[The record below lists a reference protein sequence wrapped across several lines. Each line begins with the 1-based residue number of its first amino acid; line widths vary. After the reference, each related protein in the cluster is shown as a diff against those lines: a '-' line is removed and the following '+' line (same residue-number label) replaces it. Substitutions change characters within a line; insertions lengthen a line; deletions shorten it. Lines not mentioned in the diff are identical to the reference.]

1 MIMNFKQGIAAR
13 WLMVSMASLLATAP
27 LAAATLQQMD
37 ALAKQVEQLNGQCE
51 AARQKALAPIRAQ
64 KTKACIDQQLRS
76 KEHCERYYTTYGDVT
91 PGPSGAPQGGYFFD
105 LPPCVDWL
113 TARKKLEDERS
124 RP

>member
-1 MIMNFKQGIAAR
+1 MNFKQGIAAR

-64 KTKACIDQQLRS
+64 KTKACIDFHQALLYQTGANAAGAEALGE
-76 KEHCERYYTTYGDVT
+76 KEV
-91 PGPSGAPQGGYFFD
+91 
-105 LPPCVDWL
+105 
-113 TARKKLEDERS
+113 
-124 RP
+124 

>member
-1 MIMNFKQGIAAR
+1 MMIKHGVAGR
-13 WLMVSMASLLATAP
+13 WLMVSVASLIATTP

-37 ALAKQVEQLNGQCE
+37 ALAKQVDQLNVQCE
-51 AARQKALAPIRAQ
+51 AARQKALAPVRAQ
-64 KTKACIDQQLRS
+64 RTQTCIKQQLRS